1 MVLPVVEKG
10 VDGKFAIGLELQSP
24 DLEAGQ
30 EITAVETS
38 VSPVGLTL
46 VGSPT
51 ISTDKTKVYQIVDGG
66 VAGTDYTI
74 QFKITTSAG
83 YVYEHPVL
91 NAIKVEVVK

>member
-24 DLEAGQ
+24 DLEEG
-30 EITAVETS
+30 EDITAVETTIT
-38 VSPVGLTL
+38 PVGLTP
-46 VGSPT
+46 VGGAT
-51 ISTDKTKVYQIVDGG
+51 ISADKTKVYQIIDGG
-66 VAGTDYTI
+66 VAGVDYTV

-83 YVYEHPVL
+83 HIYEHPVL

>member
-10 VDGKFAIGLELQSP
+10 VDGKFAIGLELQAP
-24 DLEAGQ
+24 DLEAG
-30 EITAVETS
+30 EDITAVETA
-38 VSPVGLTL
+38 VTPVGLNL

-66 VAGTDYTI
+66 VAGVDYTV